1 MKNNNQR
8 EGLSRKKECTRA
20 YFNTPTLWPFG
31 QEATQRTSYQGL
43 FLISTLERRGG
54 TFMYPRRQE
63 TVNLI
68 SVGRT
73 RRACCTCETL
83 KKYEIV
89 LDTFWAFLNMFP
101 FFSKFYTCQHVFILA
116 GKPVHRRASRIRT
129 LSRTKRISERS
140 SQEIPGRSSS
150 RNKSLPCIYWK

>member
-20 YFNTPTLWPFG
+20 CFNTPTLWPFG
-31 QEATQRTSYQGL
+31 QEATQRTSYYGL
-43 FLISTLERRGG
+43 FLMSTLERRGG

-63 TVNLI
+63 MVNLI

-83 KKYEIV
+83 KKYYIF
-89 LDTFWAFLNMFP
+89 LDTFWAFLNMFL
-101 FFSKFYTCQHVFILA
+101 F
-116 GKPVHRRASRIRT
+116 
-129 LSRTKRISERS
+129 
-140 SQEIPGRSSS
+140 S
-150 RNKSLPCIYWK
+150 RNFTHANMFLSSAQPRCSSTVLFLWRRVLKCMKKLPKTIAKPPENHFRGTLEGPWDPI